1 MNVLMLTL
9 YFSYR
14 KRINVRRMHTAV
26 RLNTVVKEK
35 SAESQLIMIN
45 LPTPSKGLQHR
56 EHCIFF
62 YLYDSLGHIIYKM
75 LDTTH
80 VLQDF
85 LLHIGYK
92 MLDTTHVLYDFIGH
106 IGCKNI

>member
-1 MNVLMLTL
+1 MSFTDHPYRLHAYIKAFTRTL
-9 YFSYR
+9 YSQYR

-26 RLNTVVKEK
+26 RLNNVVKEK

-62 YLYDSLGHIIYKM
+62 YKFGHFGICLIN
-75 LDTTH
+75 TTIG
-80 VLQDF
+80 VGKRVAGGLQPF
-85 LLHIGYK
+85 
-92 MLDTTHVLYDFIGH
+92 
-106 IGCKNI
+106 